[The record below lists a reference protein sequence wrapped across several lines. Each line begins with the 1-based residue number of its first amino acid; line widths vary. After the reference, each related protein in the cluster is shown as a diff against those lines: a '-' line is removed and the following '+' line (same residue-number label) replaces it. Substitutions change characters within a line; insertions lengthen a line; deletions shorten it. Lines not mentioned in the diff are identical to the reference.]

1 MMATDR
7 VDLWMDYHS
16 VLLPEHRQYVR
27 VFGMP
32 LEERP
37 PKPESL
43 GGVVDSDG
51 LQLEMVSDENHLF
64 DVLMTGQRNETV
76 RFGAHS

>member
-1 MMATDR
+1 
-7 VDLWMDYHS
+7 
-16 VLLPEHRQYVR
+16 
-27 VFGMP
+27 MP